1 MNLTKYQRELQAMSR
16 FLKCM
21 REVVDDAI
29 TVQKLDTLLTVA
41 LRPDGIEQQNLM
53 MAAKLSRSGT
63 SKNVTD
69 LTKLTSKHE
78 QGPDLVES
86 LIDPMNRV
94 GRTVKLTRRG
104 ESQLLKSLVASFGEK
119 K

>member
-1 MNLTKYQRELQAMSR
+1 MSLTKYQRELQATSR
-16 FLKCM
+16 FLKMM
-21 REVVDDAI
+21 REVVDDSL

-41 LRPDGIEQQNLM
+41 MRPDGIEQSQLM

-94 GRTVKLTRRG
+94 GRTIKLTRRG
-104 ESQLLKSLVASFGEK
+104 ESQLLKAFEASFGGK